1 MSGLRNILN
10 LLQRILNWRQSFA
23 YQRNDI
29 PQKSTYAKM
38 GVDTTNVTGET
49 GFASLKP
56 SLVMKVNVGD
66 ASPIGEVSNGSNHYH
81 FVCALIDQSRAQ
93 RADRHTRQPTAAPS
107 SLFLEAAWT
116 WTSKSSSG
124 GTGCIS
130 MPTRAVLASTFGVL
144 PSPS

>member
-1 MSGLRNILN
+1 MSGIRDILKF
-10 LLQRILNWRQSFA
+10 LQRILNWRQSFA
-23 YQRNDI
+23 RQGNHI
-29 PQKSTYAKM
+29 SQKSTYIKM
-38 GVDTTNVTGET
+38 GNDTINVTGEI

-66 ASPIGEVSNGSNHYH
+66 ASPIGEVSNGLSHYH

-93 RADRHTRQPTAAPS
+93 WADRYTRQLIAALL

-124 GTGCIS
+124 GTGCIL
-130 MPTRAVLASTFGVL
+130 MPIRAVLALIFGVL
-144 PSPS
+144 LS